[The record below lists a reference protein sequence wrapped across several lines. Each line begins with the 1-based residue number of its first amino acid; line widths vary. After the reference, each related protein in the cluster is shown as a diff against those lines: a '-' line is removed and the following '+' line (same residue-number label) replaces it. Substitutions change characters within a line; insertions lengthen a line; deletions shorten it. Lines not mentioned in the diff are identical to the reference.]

1 MTDTAECDQAEIVRL
16 NPAATAEAKSI
27 LYHAYRDEPTFK
39 YLFDSSRAGYDQ
51 RVRATIRELIDLHFA
66 HGQDVIGLSI
76 NNALVGIALVGSP
89 TVRLNLAEQFNWRI
103 RMMLTAGLSSTRRY
117 IDYHMQVKATL
128 PGNEHHELPL
138 MGIKAS
144 HQRQGYGRL
153 LLEAVEKLCSENP
166 RSCGIGLDT
175 GNTRYIKFY
184 ESLGYEKVGEVKL
197 ENFTETVL
205 FKPRIPQTA

>member
-1 MTDTAECDQAEIVRL
+1 MTDTAECEQVEVVRL
-16 NPAATAEAKSI
+16 DPAATTEAKVI

-66 HGQDVIGLSI
+66 NGQDVIGLSVD
-76 NNALVGIALVGSP
+76 NKLVGIALVGSP

-117 IDYHMQVKATL
+117 IEYHTQVKDAL
-128 PGNEHHELPL
+128 PGTEHHELPL
-138 MGIKAS
+138 MGVDAS
-144 HQRQGYGRL
+144 HQRKGYGRML
-153 LLEAVEKLCSENP
+153 LSAVEKLCSENP

-175 GNTRYIKFY
+175 GNTRYLKFY
-184 ESLGYEKVGEVKL
+184 ESMGYNKVGEIQL
-197 ENFTETVL
+197 GEFTETVL
-205 FKPRIPQTA
+205 FKPRSCPV

>member
-1 MTDTAECDQAEIVRL
+1 MTDTAECVETKIVRL
-16 NPAATAEAKSI
+16 DPAATNEAKAI

-66 HGQDVIGLSI
+66 HRQDVIGLSVD
-76 NNALVGIALVGSP
+76 NRLVGIALVGSP

-117 IDYHMQVKATL
+117 IDYHMQVNAIL
-128 PGNEHHELPL
+128 PGSEHHELPL
-138 MGIKAS
+138 MGIDAA
-144 HQRQGYGRL
+144 HQKHGYGRL
-153 LLEAVEKLCSENP
+153 LLNAVEKLCSENP

-175 GNTRYIKFY
+175 GNARYLKFY
-184 ESLGYEKVGEVKL
+184 ESLGYETVGEVKL
-197 ENFTETVL
+197 GDFTETVL
-205 FKPRIPQTA
+205 FKPRHCPVS